1 MFEREIRVIVQGIT
15 GKQGRF
21 HTKLMKEYGTRI
33 VGGVTPGKGGQTIEG
48 FPVFDTVAECL
59 DNEKADFSVIFV
71 PARFAKDAALEALN
85 ANLNLVI
92 ITEGIPILDTLEI
105 VKRAKERNLVVIGPN
120 TPGFVKVGVTKLG
133 IMPGNIFNKGDVGV
147 VSRSGTLTYEVVNKL
162 SEGGIGQ
169 HVVVGIGGD
178 KVVGLGFNEVLEMFE
193 RDDQIKRIVI
203 IGEIGSEKEEKA
215 AEFIKNNI
223 TKKVV
228 VFIAG
233 KTAPKGKKMGHAGAI
248 IMGNKGTFESKV
260 RAFESA
266 GIKVDRTIDDIVDS
280 LKKRC

>member
-162 SEGGIGQ
+162 SESGIGQ

>member
-133 IMPGNIFNKGDVGV
+133 IMPGNIFNKGDVGI

-162 SEGGIGQ
+162 SESGIGQ

>member
-59 DNEKADFSVIFV
+59 
-71 PARFAKDAALEALN
+71 
-85 ANLNLVI
+85 
-92 ITEGIPILDTLEI
+92 GIPILDTLEI

-169 HVVVGIGGD
+169 HIVMGIGGD

>member
-169 HVVVGIGGD
+169 HIVMGIGGD